1 MNVQSQLHMDKPAFL
16 AWAEGREGR
25 FELVK
30 GRIVMMTG
38 GSRAHALI
46 IGNVYAALRSRL
58 DLKQW
63 SIFADFGVDGG
74 PDTLRYP
81 DILVEAA
88 GGDPKGCTTP
98 APIFIAEILSPS
110 SVATDLGDKAAEYL
124 RLPSLAAYLVHSQ
137 DEPKAWL
144 WVRGVTGFPPGPQ
157 VIEGKDAAIRIAA
170 LGVDLPLAD
179 IYAGVVTD

>member
-98 APIFIAEILSPS
+98 API
-110 SVATDLGDKAAEYL
+110 
-124 RLPSLAAYLVHSQ
+124 
-137 DEPKAWL
+137 
-144 WVRGVTGFPPGPQ
+144 
-157 VIEGKDAAIRIAA
+157 
-170 LGVDLPLAD
+170 
-179 IYAGVVTD
+179 